1 MNAIVP
7 KAPSTPLPKRISTAL
22 LTSLASGV
30 VPRVGI
36 DHLTTGR
43 DRELATLQQ
52 DLDNI
57 AQGAAAFRLV
67 IGRYGAG
74 KSFLLQSVRSI
85 AMEQGFVVADA
96 DITPERR
103 LTGNNGEARA
113 TYRELLHHLATKSR
127 PDGGALPIILEKW
140 IASVQTQVATENGT
154 TPSDEGFDGL
164 VEEKI
169 RSSIQ
174 NLSDLVNGFEFANV
188 VIAYWN
194 GYRNDDDRK
203 KESALRWLRGEFST
217 RTESKQAIGVRV
229 IIDDENWYDYL
240 KLLAKFVTD
249 IGYKGL
255 IIILDEAI
263 HLTKITT
270 SVSRQNNYDKLLAMF
285 NDTMQGRAAHL
296 GILIGGTPQF
306 LEDPRRGLYSD
317 PAWQRRTQENQL
329 LTRSGVSDAIA
340 PVIRLEALTEP
351 HLLELMQRLSH
362 IHQHHYGTQRAMTPQ
377 EFQDVLN
384 AMRSRIGAEALLT
397 PGELVRDLTGI
408 LNVLQQNPQL
418 NLNQVLQQQESK
430 KVHETKQ
437 SGNSVIV
444 SEEFAEFT
452 L

>member
-285 NDTMQGRAAHL
+285 NDTMQGRATHL

-362 IHQHHYGTQRAMTPQ
+362 IHQHHYGTQRAMTLQ
-377 EFQDVLN
+377 EFQDILN

>member
-1 MNAIVP
+1 MNAIAP
-7 KAPSTPLPKRISTAL
+7 KAPPTPLPKRISTAL

-85 AMEQGFVVADA
+85 AMDQGFVVADA

-164 VEEKI
+164 VEEQI

-194 GYRNDDDRK
+194 GYTSISDLK
-203 KESALRWLRGEFST
+203 K
-217 RTESKQAIGVRV
+217 
-229 IIDDENWYDYL
+229 
-240 KLLAKFVTD
+240 
-249 IGYKGL
+249 
-255 IIILDEAI
+255 
-263 HLTKITT
+263 
-270 SVSRQNNYDKLLAMF
+270 SVAM
-285 NDTMQGRAAHL
+285 
-296 GILIGGTPQF
+296 
-306 LEDPRRGLYSD
+306 PRSI
-317 PAWQRRTQENQL
+317 W
-329 LTRSGVSDAIA
+329 SFI
-340 PVIRLEALTEP
+340 
-351 HLLELMQRLSH
+351 
-362 IHQHHYGTQRAMTPQ
+362 
-377 EFQDVLN
+377 
-384 AMRSRIGAEALLT
+384 
-397 PGELVRDLTGI
+397 
-408 LNVLQQNPQL
+408 
-418 NLNQVLQQQESK
+418 
-430 KVHETKQ
+430 
-437 SGNSVIV
+437 
-444 SEEFAEFT
+444 
-452 L
+452 

>member
-1 MNAIVP
+1 MNVVNAIVP
-7 KAPSTPLPKRISTAL
+7 KSPLPKRVSTAL
-22 LTSLASGV
+22 LSSLASGV

-43 DRELATLQQ
+43 DRELASLQL
-52 DLDNI
+52 DLENI
-57 AQGAAAFRLV
+57 GQGAAAFRLV

-140 IASVQTQVATENGT
+140 IASVQSQVATESGSL
-154 TPSDEGFDGL
+154 PSEEGFDEL

-169 RSSIQ
+169 RSLIQ
-174 NLSDLVNGFEFANV
+174 SLSDLVNGFEFANV

-194 GYRNDDDRK
+194 GYRQDDDRK

-217 RTESKQAIGVRV
+217 RTEARQAIGVRV
-229 IIDDENWYDYL
+229 IVDDENWYDYI

-255 IIILDEAI
+255 VIILDEAI

-285 NDTMQGRAAHL
+285 NDTMQGRASHL

-317 PAWQRRTQENQL
+317 PAWQRRTQENRL
-329 LTRSGVSDAIA
+329 LTQSGISDAIA
-340 PVIRLEALTEP
+340 PVIRLEPLTET
-351 HLLELMQRLSH
+351 HLLELMQRLST
-362 IHQHHYGTQRAMTPQ
+362 IHQGHYASPKALTP
-377 EFQDVLN
+377 ENLKEILN
-384 AMRSRIGAEALLT
+384 AMRSRLGAEALLT
-397 PGELVRDLTGI
+397 PGELVRDFTGI
-408 LNVLQQNPQL
+408 LNVLHQNPQL
-418 NLNQVLQQQESK
+418 QLSEVLQQEAK
-430 KVHETKQ
+430 KVREIKQ
-437 SGNSVIV
+437 AGDRVMV

>member
-1 MNAIVP
+1 MNAITP
-7 KAPSTPLPKRISTAL
+7 KAPSAPLPKRISTAL

-43 DRELATLQQ
+43 GRELATLQQ

-229 IIDDENWYDYL
+229 IIDDENWYDYI

-255 IIILDEAI
+255 VIILDEAI

-285 NDTMQGRAAHL
+285 NDTMQGRATHL

-351 HLLELMQRLSH
+351 HLLELMQRLSR
-362 IHQHHYGTQRAMTPQ
+362 IHQEHYGTKKAMLPQ
-377 EFQDVLN
+377 ELQDVLN

-397 PGELVRDLTGI
+397 PGELVRDFTGI

-418 NLNQVLQQQESK
+418 TLNQVLQQESK
-430 KVHETKQ
+430 KLREPQQ
-437 SGNSVIV
+437 SGDRVKV

>member
-1 MNAIVP
+1 MNAIAP
-7 KAPSTPLPKRISTAL
+7 KPPLPKRVSTAL

-43 DRELATLQQ
+43 DRELATLKQ

-57 AQGAAAFRLV
+57 AQGGAAFRLV

-140 IASVQTQVATENGT
+140 IASVQSQVATDSGSL
-154 TPSDEGFDGL
+154 PSEEGFDEL

-169 RSSIQ
+169 RSLIQ
-174 NLSDLVNGFEFANV
+174 DLSDLVNGFEFANV

-217 RTESKQAIGVRV
+217 RTEARQAIGVRV
-229 IIDDENWYDYL
+229 IIDDETWYDYV
-240 KLLAKFVTD
+240 KLLARFVTD

-270 SVSRQNNYDKLLAMF
+270 SISRQNNYDKLLAMF
-285 NDTMQGRAAHL
+285 NDTMQGKAAHL

-317 PAWQRRTQENQL
+317 PAWQRRTQENRL
-329 LTRSGVSDAIA
+329 LTQSGVSDAIA
-340 PVIRLEALTEP
+340 PVIRLEALTET
-351 HLLELMQRLSH
+351 HLLELMQRLST
-362 IHQHHYGTQRAMTPQ
+362 IHQSHYETQKAMTPQ
-377 EFQDVLN
+377 DLQQVLN
-384 AMRSRIGAEALLT
+384 AMRSRLGAEALLT
-397 PGELVRDLTGI
+397 PGELVRDFTGI
-408 LNVLQQNPQL
+408 LNVLQQNPTLQL
-418 NLNQVLQQQESK
+418 AEVLTQEAK
-430 KVHETKQ
+430 KVRETKQ
-437 SGNSVIV
+437 SGDRVMV